1 MSSLSSATDVAE
13 ETAEPRIRVV
23 LVDDHTVMRAGTR
36 RILEDESDIEV
47 VGEAG
52 DGAEALRLI
61 DELIP
66 DVVALDIGMPGM
78 DGIRTCQAL
87 REREHAP
94 RILVLTGHDKE
105 VYVRALRQLGV
116 HGYLLKSAGPDELV
130 QAIRAVHAGQAVF
143 SSGIARFLR
152 PEHGSSEPRLTRKER
167 EMLVSVAQGRK
178 NQEIADEQSISLN
191 TVEFH
196 MRNLFV
202 KLGASSRADAVMRAQ
217 RLGWVDLPDT
227 TE

>member
-1 MSSLSSATDVAE
+1 MSTANEPAE
-13 ETAEPRIRVV
+13 RRIRVA

-36 RILEDESDIEV
+36 RILEDEADIEV

-61 DELIP
+61 DELMP

-87 REREHAP
+87 RERAHAP

-116 HGYLLKSAGPDELV
+116 QGYLLKSAGPDELV
-130 QAIRAVHAGQAVF
+130 QAIRAVYAGEAVF

-152 PEHGSSEPRLTRKER
+152 QERTSDEPRLTRKEQD
-167 EMLVSVAQGRK
+167 MLVAIAQGLK
-178 NQEIADEQSISLN
+178 NHEIAEEQSISLN

-217 RLGWVDLPDT
+217 RLGWIDLPDT